1 MKKNKFGLFLSAI
14 ILTGA
19 LAACGSDDVEKGQ
32 ALSEDKLLIGV
43 TAGPHEQIME
53 VVEEVAAEKGLDI
66 ELKVFSDYILPN
78 TSLDEGSIDAN
89 SYQHSPFLVQF
100 NEDKGTNLVSVGA
113 TYISPMGFYSDKFD
127 SFDDVPDGATI
138 GIPNDPTNSTRA
150 LYILEDAGYIKINE
164 ENHAK
169 ATIHDL
175 DENPKNL
182 KFIELEAAQIPK
194 QLPEVDAAA
203 INTNYA
209 LDAGINPSEEALLI
223 EAIDSPYA
231 NHLVVRAENKDD
243 AVVKTLIES
252 YHSEKVR
259 KFIEEEF
266 GGSIIPT
273 W

>member
-1 MKKNKFGLFLSAI
+1 MKKSKFGLFLSAA
-14 ILTGA
+14 ILTGV
-19 LAACGSDDVEKGQ
+19 LTACGSDDGKTGK
-32 ALSEDKLLIGV
+32 ALSEDKLLVGV

-66 ELKVFSDYILPN
+66 ELKVFSDYVLPN

-89 SYQHSPFLVQF
+89 SYQHAPFLKQF
-100 NEDKGTNLVSVGA
+100 NEDKGTDLVSVGS
-113 TYISPMGFYSDKFD
+113 TYISPMGFYSNKYN
-127 SFDDVPDGATI
+127 SFDDIPKGATI

-150 LYILEDAGYIKINE
+150 LYILEEAGYIKINKE
-164 ENHAK
+164 KRAK

-194 QLPEVDAAA
+194 QLTEVDAAA
-203 INTNYA
+203 INTNFA
-209 LDAGINPSEEALLI
+209 LEAGIKPSEDALLI
-223 EAIDSPYA
+223 EATNSPYA

-243 AVVKTLIES
+243 PAAKLLVES
-252 YHSEKVR
+252 YQSEKVKR
-259 KFIEEEF
+259 FIEEEF
-266 GGSIIPT
+266 DGSILPT